1 MMKTTTKWLKTRMNK
16 MHMKTLLNVGIDME
30 DYTTGSPAKT
40 PFVSHTLHYY
50 FYFYYWLQA
59 ILDFSTD
66 NPT

>member
-1 MMKTTTKWLKTRMNK
+1 MNK